1 MEIKELIE
9 RAKELDKQATTGPWM
24 WDLRTNYHDVKIVTT
39 HSGQYYVMSFER
51 WGMQGSA
58 PCFQVYDKY
67 DGPVNKRG
75 SHGMF
80 RADKLAKSYPGKEH
94 HKGFDDYPDH
104 PDAKFIVE
112 SRQLVTDLLA
122 AIEQLSAELEK
133 VTEERENP
141 KPLTLDELR
150 KMAQRC
156 EGVYVAH
163 VDGSPV
169 FREKRYC
176 AAVLDFSPAF
186 GSNTLHVHAIYGDR
200 LTLWEDDYGK
210 TWIAYRSKPKEA

>member
-9 RAKELDKQATTGPWM
+9 RAKELDKQATPGPWM
-24 WDLRTNYHDVKIVTT
+24 WDLRTNYRDVKIVTT

-51 WGMQGSA
+51 FGMQGAA

-112 SRQLVTDLLA
+112 SRQLVTELIA
-122 AIEQLSAELEK
+122 AVEQLSAELEL
-133 VTEERENP
+133 VTAERENP

-150 KMAQRC
+150 KMDWEPVWC
-156 EGVYVAH
+156 LCKPIDGGNGFWCICKKGTIIPPSGVRFDVKEI
-163 VDGSPV
+163 PNWV
-169 FREKRYC
+169 F
-176 AAVLDFSPAF
+176 L
-186 GSNTLHVHAIYGDR
+186 
-200 LTLWEDDYGK
+200 
-210 TWIAYRSKPKEA
+210 RSKPKE